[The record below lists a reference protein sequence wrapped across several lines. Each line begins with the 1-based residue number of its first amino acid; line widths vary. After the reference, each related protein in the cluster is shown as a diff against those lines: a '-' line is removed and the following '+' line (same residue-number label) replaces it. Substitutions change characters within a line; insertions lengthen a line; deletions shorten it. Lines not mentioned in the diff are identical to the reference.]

1 MNTPAQRICGIAGSL
16 RRDSYNRA
24 LLRTARDLA
33 PEGLTID
40 IFEGLAEVPLFNEDL
55 EVDGDPDGVRNLK
68 RAIRSADGLLIVSP
82 EYNGG
87 IPGVLKNA
95 IDWASRKGSDD
106 AAPIAGK
113 PTALMGA
120 TPGLLGTARAQG
132 HLREVL
138 AGAGAV
144 VMPNPK
150 VHLMSAATR
159 MEDGELTDARSRQ
172 FVSGLLVELGL
183 WVARFR

>member
-1 MNTPAQRICGIAGSL
+1 MNQPARRICGIAGSL
-16 RRDSYNRA
+16 RAGSYNRA
-24 LLRTARDLA
+24 LLRAARDLA
-33 PEGLTID
+33 PDGLTID
-40 IFEGLAEVPLFNEDL
+40 IFEDLEEVPLFNADVEA
-55 EVDGDPDGVRNLK
+55 DGDPDGVRRLK
-68 RAIRSADGLLIVSP
+68 QAIRTADGLLLVSP

-95 IDWASRKGSDD
+95 IDWASRKGTADV
-106 AAPIAGK
+106 AAIAGK

-150 VHLMSAATR
+150 VHLMGAGSR
-159 MEDGELTDARSRQ
+159 IENGELTDEKSRQ
-172 FVSGLLVELGL
+172 FVSGLLGDLAR
-183 WVARFR
+183 WVQRFQ

>member
-1 MNTPAQRICGIAGSL
+1 MNAPASRICGVAGSL
-16 RRDSYNRA
+16 RRESYNRA
-24 LLRTARDLA
+24 LLRAARELA

-40 IFEGLAEVPLFNEDL
+40 IFEGLREIPLFNADL
-55 EVDGDPDGVRNLK
+55 EAGGDPAGVAAWK
-68 RAIRSADGLLIVSP
+68 EAIRSADGLLIVSP

-95 IDWASRKGSDD
+95 IDWASRKGADDD
-106 AAPIAGK
+106 AAIAGK

-150 VHLMSAATR
+150 VLVMSVAAR
-159 MEDGELTDARSRQ
+159 MEDGQFADEKSRE
-172 FVSGLLVELGL
+172 FVAGLLTAFGA
-183 WVARFR
+183 WIGRF